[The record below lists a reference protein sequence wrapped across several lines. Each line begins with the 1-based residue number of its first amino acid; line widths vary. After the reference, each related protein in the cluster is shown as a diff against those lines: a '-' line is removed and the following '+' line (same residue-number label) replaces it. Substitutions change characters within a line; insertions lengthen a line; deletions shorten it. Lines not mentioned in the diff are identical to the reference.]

1 MHPLTPPPQNWRLPL
16 PPIDI
21 KSFNVFSISN
31 WLIFHISETLRKND
45 TDSSGRFIGIIRET
59 RMVAYKLELE
69 FAFWDSKELEK
80 EAGDPFKTLSID
92 RINYYTSE
100 SKLRRELSNMEED
113 LLSLNMRRTCI
124 VSTSKISLT
133 WNGYCTYII

>member
-1 MHPLTPPPQNWRLPL
+1 
-16 PPIDI
+16 
-21 KSFNVFSISN
+21 
-31 WLIFHISETLRKND
+31 
-45 TDSSGRFIGIIRET
+45 
-59 RMVAYKLELE
+59 MVAYKLELE
-69 FAFWDSKELEK
+69 IAVWDLKELEK

>member
-1 MHPLTPPPQNWRLPL
+1 
-16 PPIDI
+16 
-21 KSFNVFSISN
+21 
-31 WLIFHISETLRKND
+31 
-45 TDSSGRFIGIIRET
+45 
-59 RMVAYKLELE
+59 MVAYKLELE

-113 LLSLNMRRTCI
+113 LLSSNMRRTCI
-124 VSTSKISLT
+124 VSTSKISFNMDMKYFLFQH
-133 WNGYCTYII
+133 